1 MKVVISAKR
10 LQDEKAINEHIK
22 HRLSFAFSRTR
33 RFIRSIEFILS
44 DIQGPKGGVDKECK
58 VIVEPESSDAIVIV
72 ERQSLIAVLPGRAEI
87 LFSRERGKSTQ
98 LILACAALS
107 TTRRRLLLIFVA
119 RSITDLLRLKRIR
132 CFQVRHPVDQCCRYR
147 VPARHQC
154 PGHPSFAL
162 PFAARQ

>member
-44 DIQGPKGGVDKECK
+44 DIQGPKGGVDNECK

-72 ERQSLIAVLPGRAEI
+72 ELWEKT
-87 LFSRERGKSTQ
+87 ERGIDRCITRARRNYIQ
-98 LILACAALS
+98 L
-107 TTRRRLLLIFVA
+107 R
-119 RSITDLLRLKRIR
+119 KR
-132 CFQVRHPVDQCCRYR
+132 
-147 VPARHQC
+147 
-154 PGHPSFAL
+154 
-162 PFAARQ
+162 

>member
-72 ERQSLIAVLPGRAEI
+72 ERQSKMESAIDRCITRASRNFIQQRKRKKHSANLGMRSAQHDPTEIAADI
-87 LFSRERGKSTQ
+87 RGEK
-98 LILACAALS
+98 
-107 TTRRRLLLIFVA
+107 
-119 RSITDLLRLKRIR
+119 
-132 CFQVRHPVDQCCRYR
+132 YY
-147 VPARHQC
+147 
-154 PGHPSFAL
+154 
-162 PFAARQ
+162 